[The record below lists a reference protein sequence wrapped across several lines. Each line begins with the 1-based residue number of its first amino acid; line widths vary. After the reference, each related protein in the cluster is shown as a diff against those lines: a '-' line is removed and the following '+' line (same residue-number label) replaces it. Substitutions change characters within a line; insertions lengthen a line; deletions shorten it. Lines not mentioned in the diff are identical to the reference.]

1 METCGICTYITHEF
15 AVFLEAKPSEK
26 TGKRVGYQSA
36 YTSRFHGVTGLYYTT
51 HVHMHYEKCGNTG
64 HVTTLLDHSSHVT
77 KYSISGCISRGA
89 RGATQYPA
97 PA

>member
-1 METCGICTYITHEF
+1 MRLCPEFLIIVFSCYVASTYRYTMETCGICAYITQEF

-51 HVHMHYEKCGNTG
+51 HA
-64 HVTTLLDHSSHVT
+64 L
-77 KYSISGCISRGA
+77 
-89 RGATQYPA
+89 
-97 PA
+97 